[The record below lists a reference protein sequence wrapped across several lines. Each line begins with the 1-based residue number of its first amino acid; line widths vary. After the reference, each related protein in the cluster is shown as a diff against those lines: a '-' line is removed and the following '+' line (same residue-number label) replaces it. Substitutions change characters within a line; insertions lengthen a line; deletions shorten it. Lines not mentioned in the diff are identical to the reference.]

1 MDNAIYYLNLYP
13 MDSTQMVSQKQSH
26 PVDTDPEGTIES
38 VRINRVGFK
47 GAVSRNSD
55 KLGNYK
61 VSVMLRET

>member
-1 MDNAIYYLNLYP
+1 